1 MKESFFRTAML
12 LGEDAE
18 GILSGAHVAV
28 FGVGGVGGHAC
39 DALCRCGIG
48 RITVVD
54 CAFVKESNL
63 NRQICAEQSTVG
75 LKKVEAMARHIRA
88 VSDAEVFPVD
98 AFVTSENASVLVPV
112 GASLV
117 IDAVDNVTA
126 KLALITHCVSRG
138 IPVISSM
145 GAGNRLDP
153 TRVKIGDIYKTSVDP
168 LARVMRRE
176 LKARGIKHLTVVWSD
191 EEPTAPVF
199 SAPDPDS
206 VKPSPG
212 STPFVPAAF
221 GLALASEAVRIIL
234 KKDETNN
241 EKL

>member
-1 MKESFFRTAML
+1 MKESFYRTAML
-12 LGEDAE
+12 LGEDALKT
-18 GILSGAHVAV
+18 LSNAHAAV

-39 DALCRCGIG
+39 DALCRCGVG
-48 RITVVD
+48 RLTIVD
-54 CAFVKESNL
+54 CAVVKESNL
-63 NRQICAEQSTVG
+63 NRQICAEKSTIG

-88 VSDAEVFPVD
+88 VSDAFVCPVD
-98 AFVTSENASVLVPV
+98 AFVTADNAAALVPDDASV
-112 GASLV
+112 V

-126 KLALITHCVSRG
+126 KLALITYCVGKG

-168 LARVMRRE
+168 LSRVMRRE
-176 LKARGIKHLTVVWSD
+176 LKARGIKRLTVAWSD
-191 EEPTAPVF
+191 EEPTEPVF

-221 GLALASEAVRIIL
+221 GLALASEAVKIIL
-234 KKDETNN
+234 KKDDTNN
-241 EKL
+241 EKI